1 MPRLRLPRP
10 VIARIANN
18 IPEAI
23 RAFEDLFETVDLK
36 QDLLVSGVN
45 IKTINGQSVV
55 GPGDLVVTVASV
67 PWTSITGTPDTLAG
81 YGITDAA
88 TAAQGVLADS
98 ALQPGDAIPQADVT
112 GLVADLAGKQET
124 LVSGTNIK
132 TVNGNSLLGSGD
144 VVVSG
149 GGATGG
155 TAVISFGAAP
165 GTNIIETVVTGQ
177 TGITAGA
184 RVRAWVQGDT
194 TADHSDF
201 VHSRIFAGHVSLS
214 ATDII
219 AGVGF
224 TIVAATQLR
233 LTGDIA
239 CRWEWV

>member
-23 RAFEDLFETVDLK
+23 RAFEDLFDTVDLK
-36 QDLLVSGVN
+36 QDVLVSGVN

-55 GPGDLVVTVASV
+55 GSGDLVVTVASV

-88 TAAQGVLADS
+88 TAAQGLLADS
-98 ALQPGDAIPQADVT
+98 ALQPGDAIPQSDVT
-112 GLVADLAGKQET
+112 GLAASLAGKQEA

-132 TVNGNSLLGSGD
+132 TINGTTLLGSGD
-144 VVVSG
+144 LTV

-155 TAVISFGAAP
+155 SAVISFGAAP

-194 TADHSDF
+194 TADHNAYE
-201 VHSRIFAGHVSLS
+201 HSRIIAGHVSLTCEAIS
-214 ATDII
+214 

-224 TIVAATQLR
+224 TIVASTQLR
-233 LTGDIA
+233 MTGDVA